1 MPTTANLS
9 DNSNII
15 KLMAPYPEWLHVLA
29 WFYLALCACCALFIL
44 GDILRGNRQKMW
56 IMDIVWPITGMYFGP
71 VAVWMY
77 LRTRPVSLA
86 SSPKPDD
93 ATKKQM
99 KKMDPTREQ
108 VSVAVFHCGAGCT
121 IGDVIAE
128 AGLFAIGGA
137 VAKFVGGSEFATKLV
152 VDFLFAYSLGVVFQ
166 YFTIAPMRG
175 LSVGEGI
182 KAAVRAD
189 TISIAAFEIGMF
201 AWMALTRFVL
211 FPEPYRIHPNMAVFW
226 FMMQIAMIVGWATSY
241 PANIWLIRN
250 GWKEKMP
257 MYPSMVVMQ
266 EHKLP
271 RAA

>member
-1 MPTTANLS
+1 
-9 DNSNII
+9 
-15 KLMAPYPEWLHVLA
+15 MAPYPEWLHVVA
-29 WFYLALCACCALFIL
+29 WIYLSLCSCCALYIFFDFFN
-44 GDILRGNRQKMW
+44 GHRQKMW
-56 IMDIVWPITGMYFGP
+56 IMHLVWPITALYFGP

-86 SSPKPDD
+86 EAPDAD
-93 ATKKQM
+93 EATRKKLKQ
-99 KKMDPTREQ
+99 MDPTREQ

-121 IGDVIAE
+121 LGDILGE

-137 VAKFVGGSEFATKLV
+137 AMKFVGGSEFGTKLL
-152 VDFLFAYSLGVVFQ
+152 VDFLLAYLFGVVFQ

-175 LSVGEGI
+175 LSLGEGI
-182 KAAVRAD
+182 IAAVRAD
-189 TISIAAFEIGMF
+189 TVSIAAFEIGMF

-211 FPEPYRIHPNMAVFW
+211 FPEPNRLKPDMAVFW
-226 FMMQIAMIVGWATSY
+226 FMMQIAMVVGWATSY
-241 PANIWLIRN
+241 PANVWLIRK

-257 MYPSMVVMQ
+257 MYPLLSILK